1 MDQCPQKLELESQR
15 IASTPC
21 MHMEAC
27 NVDALIT
34 TNPQYQVPK
43 TVCNR
48 DVGLDV
54 DLNRCGLRG
63 GGGARKKL
71 EL

>member
-1 MDQCPQKLELESQR
+1 MDQCPHKLELESQR

-21 MHMEAC
+21 MEAC

-54 DLNRCGLRG
+54 DLVGVDRAAAAVHG
-63 GGGARKKL
+63 KS
-71 EL
+71 